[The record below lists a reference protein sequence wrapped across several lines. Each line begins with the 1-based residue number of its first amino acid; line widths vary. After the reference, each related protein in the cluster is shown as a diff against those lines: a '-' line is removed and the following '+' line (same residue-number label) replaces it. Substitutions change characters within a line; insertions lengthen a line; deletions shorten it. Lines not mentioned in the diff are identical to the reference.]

1 MDTIVVGFDDGEPA
15 RRALERAAEIAGALG
30 AKLVVTSVA
39 PLLLGVGGRGAGP
52 LDPADPPEE
61 HAEQL
66 REARALLQKRGVE
79 AEYVPATGEPAD
91 TIVELADKRGA
102 DMIVV
107 GTREPGVIERLL
119 GQSVSE
125 GVAHRAHCDVLIVH

>member
-1 MDTIVVGFDDGEPA
+1 MDTIVVGFDDSKPS
-15 RRALERAAEIAGALG
+15 RRALERAAEIGAALG

-39 PLLLGVGGRGAGP
+39 PLLVGTPRSAGP
-52 LDPADPPEE
+52 LDPTDSPED

-66 REARALLQKRGVE
+66 RDARTLLEGRGIQ
-79 AEYVPATGEPAD
+79 ADYVPATGEPAD
-91 TIVELADKRGA
+91 TIVELAEQRGA

-107 GTREPGVIERLL
+107 GTREPGILERLL

>member
-1 MDTIVVGFDDGEPA
+1 MDTIVVGFDDSEPS
-15 RRALERAAEIAGALG
+15 RRALERAAEIGAALG

-39 PLLLGVGGRGAGP
+39 PLLVGTPRSAGP
-52 LDPADPPEE
+52 LDPTDSPED

-66 REARALLQKRGVE
+66 RDARTLLEGRGIQ
-79 AEYVPATGEPAD
+79 ADYVPATGEPAD
-91 TIVELADKRGA
+91 TIVELAEQRGA

-107 GTREPGVIERLL
+107 GTREPGVLERLL
-119 GQSVSE
+119 GQSVSQ